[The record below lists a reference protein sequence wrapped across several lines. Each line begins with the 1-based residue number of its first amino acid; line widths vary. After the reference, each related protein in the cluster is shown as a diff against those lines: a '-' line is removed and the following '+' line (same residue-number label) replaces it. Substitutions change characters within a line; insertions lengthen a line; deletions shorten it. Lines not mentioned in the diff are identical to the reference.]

1 MSKIKFKP
9 ANGVTIDNAIEYAA
23 SIDKAV
29 MEGIDTIPID
39 QRSIVIGMVAITLEL
54 TRKTLVAFKDKLEM
68 EGRATPPTEEQLLKI
83 QMLMRRAAEMD
94 KKES

>member
-1 MSKIKFKP
+1 MSKSKFKP

-54 TRKTLVAFKDKLEM
+54 TRKTLLAFKDKLER

-94 KKES
+94 KKGS